1 MASHNHAWLR
11 FFWVDVSW
19 LFALTNGLERVKISK
34 TAIENIVYGWPLTL
48 WCLIITVRLQSGTKE
63 YSILS
68 IFSAIA
74 SREIG
79 DDCFNLSGFYWV
91 QTIIERDSCAIT
103 YYRGVEWRKMS
114 GVKNII
120 FRCYILL
127 FSTDG
132 WGGLMYFSISL
143 HILCEVPRS
152 FSPNSY
158 SVYGERP
165 YVYCKRTW
173 LWAQICLK
181 DEKSNTLWYQT
192 KYSSQVREDTLTKED
207 TLPKLKLKPNK

>member
-1 MASHNHAWLR
+1 M
-11 FFWVDVSW
+11 
-19 LFALTNGLERVKISK
+19 T
-34 TAIENIVYGWPLTL
+34 
-48 WCLIITVRLQSGTKE
+48 
-63 YSILS
+63 
-68 IFSAIA
+68 
-74 SREIG
+74 
-79 DDCFNLSGFYWV
+79 CFNLSGFYWV

-165 YVYCKRTW
+165 YVYCKRLT
-173 LWAQICLK
+173 LS
-181 DEKSNTLWYQT
+181 SNLSRRWEI
-192 KYSSQVREDTLTKED
+192 KYSMISNKIFKSSQRGYHNKRRHFTEAQVKAKQVKCVQ
-207 TLPKLKLKPNK
+207 PKSQMVKNHKLSSHAMLAKKY